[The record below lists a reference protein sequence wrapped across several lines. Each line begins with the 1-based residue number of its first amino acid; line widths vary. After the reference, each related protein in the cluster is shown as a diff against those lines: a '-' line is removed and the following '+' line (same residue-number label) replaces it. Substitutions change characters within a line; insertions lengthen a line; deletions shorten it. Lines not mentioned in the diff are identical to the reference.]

1 MNYKN
6 VLFDLDGTLTDPKVG
21 ITKAVQYALAKF
33 DINEPDLSKLEFF
46 IGPPLQNSFMEAYSF
61 SAEQA
66 WDAVTYYREYFREH
80 GIYENELYEGIP
92 ELLELLK
99 SQGRA
104 LFVATSKPHVFAQT
118 ILTHF
123 GLDSYFTYVCGSELD
138 GTRSDKTE
146 IINYIV
152 DNYQLI
158 PEESVMIGDRKHD
171 LVGAHNNNMH
181 SIAVGFGYGTEEE
194 LIAAEPTWHVRTVK
208 ELLQAFS
215 MIEV

>member
-21 ITKAVQYALAKF
+21 ITKSVQYALAKF
-33 DINEPDLSKLEFF
+33 NIIEPDLSKLEFF

-61 SAEQA
+61 TAEQA
-66 WDAVTYYREYFREH
+66 WDAVTHYREYFKEQ
-80 GIYENELYEGIP
+80 GIYENELYEGIK

-99 SQGRA
+99 SQGRD
-104 LFVATSKPHVFAQT
+104 LFVATSKPEVFALS
-118 ILTHF
+118 ILSHF
-123 GLDSYFTYVCGSELD
+123 ELDSYFTYVCGSELD

-146 IINYIV
+146 IIKFIV
-152 DNYQLI
+152 DKYHLN
-158 PEESVMIGDRKHD
+158 PMETVMVGDRKHD
-171 LVGAHNNNMH
+171 LIGAHNNNIH

-194 LIAAEPTWHVRTVK
+194 LIAAEPTYNTQTVK
-208 ELLQAFS
+208 DLLMAFS

>member
-21 ITKAVQYALAKF
+21 ITKSVQYALAKF
-33 DINEPDLSKLEFF
+33 NIIEPDLSKLEFF

-61 SAEQA
+61 TEEQA
-66 WDAVTYYREYFREH
+66 WDAVTHYREYFKEQ
-80 GIYENELYEGIP
+80 GIYENELYEGIK

-99 SQGRA
+99 SQGRD
-104 LFVATSKPHVFAQT
+104 LFVATSKPEVFALS
-118 ILTHF
+118 ILSHF
-123 GLDSYFTYVCGSELD
+123 ELDSYFTHVCGSELD

-146 IINYIV
+146 IIKFIV
-152 DNYQLI
+152 DKYHLN
-158 PEESVMIGDRKHD
+158 PMETVMIGDRKHD
-171 LVGAHNNNMH
+171 LIGAHNNNIH

-194 LIAAEPTWHVRTVK
+194 LIAAEPTYHTQTVK
-208 ELLQAFS
+208 DLLMAFS